1 MKKTT
6 KILLI
11 IIAVIL
17 LVCLLLWALVS
28 TALIVSADYY
38 THYSYN
44 IRCTQIGEKIRSPFA
59 PAFANWYRMEGVPAR
74 EFVFY
79 PGFESALMSSRP
91 FEILKHK
98 NFDGNLII
106 SAESAKLY
114 TGTEEVACTE
124 ENPYGSM
131 PSWQEISEIDK
142 TIVEGTVEELN
153 STDLLYFDPTEFER
167 VSLEKYSG
175 YLIIT
180 FSIEEYE
187 TLVWVGTVVQNEQ
200 GYFIRVLMGE
210 NFFKYLPCDE
220 ELSAFIDSVVEE
232 NIIKSK

>member
-1 MKKTT
+1 MKRTI

-11 IIAVIL
+11 IVSVIL
-17 LVCLLLWALVS
+17 LVCLLLWTLMSAGI
-28 TALIVSADYY
+28 IVSAGYY

-44 IRCTQIGEKIRSPFA
+44 IWCTQIGKEIVGPFA

-79 PGFESALMSSRP
+79 PGFEPALWRARP
-91 FEILKHK
+91 FVILKHK
-98 NFDGNLII
+98 NFDGDLII

-153 STDLLYFDPTEFER
+153 STEPLYFSSAKFER
-167 VSLEKYSG
+167 VSLEGCSG
-175 YLIIT
+175 YLLIT

-187 TLVWVGTVVQNEQ
+187 TLIWVGSIVQNEQ

-210 NFFKYLPCDE
+210 NFFKYFPCDE
-220 ELSAFIDSVVEE
+220 KLSAFIDTVLETY
-232 NIIKSK
+232 N

>member
-17 LVCLLLWALVS
+17 LVCLLLWALAS
-28 TALIVSADYY
+28 TGLIVSADYY

-44 IRCTQIGEKIRSPFA
+44 IRCTQIGKEIRGPFA

-79 PGFESALMSSRP
+79 PGFRSALVFSRP

-98 NFDGNLII
+98 NFDGDLII

-142 TIVEGTVEELN
+142 TLVEGVVEELN
-153 STDLLYFDPTEFER
+153 STEPLYFSSAEFER
-167 VSLEKYSG
+167 VSLEGCSG
-175 YLIIT
+175 YLLIT

-187 TLVWVGTVVQNEQ
+187 SLIWVGSIVQNEQ

-210 NFFKYLPCDE
+210 HLFKYFPCDE
-220 ELSAFIDSVVEE
+220 KLSAFIDSVVEE
-232 NIIKSK
+232 NTIKSK